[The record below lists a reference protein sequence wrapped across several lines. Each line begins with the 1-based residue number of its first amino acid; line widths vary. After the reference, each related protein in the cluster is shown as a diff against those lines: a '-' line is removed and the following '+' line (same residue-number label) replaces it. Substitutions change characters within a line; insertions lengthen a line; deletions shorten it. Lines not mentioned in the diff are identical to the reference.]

1 MYAYMLILYYKN
13 VNIIPAGVNQNMEF
27 EFALTMKAFSIVGVV
42 GSTYFN
48 KDPSDYPPNE
58 WAVFKKSAS
67 YEELKKVLMT
77 DFKILQK

>member
-1 MYAYMLILYYKN
+1 
-13 VNIIPAGVNQNMEF
+13 
-27 EFALTMKAFSIVGVV
+27 MKAFSIVGVV

-48 KDPSDYPPNE
+48 KDPPDYAPNE
-58 WAVFKKSAS
+58 WAIFKNSAS